1 VKKVRE
7 IAAKEGSQV
16 ITICGKIES
25 EIAALESKEEK
36 EALHQRNRRTVFR
49 ILNWDYQD
57 PNAPKS
63 NKPVYKP
70 QVSGEENSEEVE

>member
-1 VKKVRE
+1 
-7 IAAKEGSQV
+7 
-16 ITICGKIES
+16 
-25 EIAALESKEEK
+25 
-36 EALHQRNRRTVFR
+36 VFR